1 MSKVRTNIRLLWF
14 TAITMIAA
22 FVWFTVR
29 TAYGQLPT
37 GTILG
42 VVRDS
47 SDSLIPGANVVA
59 RNTDTGQTRTTVT
72 GVQGAFRLSALPVGQ
87 YEVRVEHSGFQS
99 AVQSGLTLTVSQE
112 AVLNFTMQ
120 VGRVEETVSV
130 TAEAPL
136 VNTTSGSLGGLVSE
150 ERVAELPLEGRSFM
164 GLTLLQPGITQH
176 RNATKTVPGTAG
188 VRLSSSGAPFRS
200 NNYLMDGAIMQN
212 LIVSTA
218 ASASGA
224 SLGLEGIREFRI
236 ISNSFGAEY
245 GMTMGS
251 QIVMVSKSGTN
262 TLHGSLF
269 EYLRNSALDARNFF
283 DYKTEAA
290 KRRSP
295 PFVRNNFGGSIG
307 GPIRKD
313 ATFFFLT
320 YEGLRERLGVTKI
333 SPVPGVGCR
342 GGAGAVVTREACPQL
357 PEIVGQPASAQ
368 VATVSP
374 VIAPW
379 IAIFPQPNLS
389 GNRYTFP
396 FTQPTNELFAQGR
409 GDHSFSDSDSFFGRY
424 TINDSQQNQVLDTPD
439 FTQSLVSRNQF
450 ATVSENHVLSP
461 TAINTA
467 RLSYSRTFSENQS
480 PSRFTGPQYSF
491 IPGKAMGVVNI
502 AGIGTYGPSST
513 TPAIYNQGI
522 FTFSDDMFSTLGKHS
537 LKYGVLINHFRQYV
551 TVSTDNRGTVQFANV
566 RDFLEGRA
574 QSYTAIT
581 PGSQLSRTHYYTTYG
596 FYLQD
601 DYQVRP
607 NLTVNLGLRYEFNTD
622 PSEVRGRGAALRD
635 IVNDTKTTLG
645 LPVQNDSKRNIG
657 PRLGFA
663 WNATGDGKTSV
674 RGGFGMLYDIGL
686 LGATL
691 VVTVTSTPPFSSS
704 STVAGF
710 PVINSLPLAYD
721 RATIGNTIRGAD
733 YNIKQPYMFHYNLT
747 IDRQLPWNSALSL
760 GYVGSKGT
768 NIITEIEGNPSVPD
782 IQPSGRMFWPSV
794 RRRNPAW
801 GPMLLGASGINSH
814 YHSLQFGLKK
824 EAGHGLVF
832 QNSYTWSKS
841 IDETQGQLGGD
852 ITTESVVAMDPYNRK
867 TDRGRSAFDIE
878 HNWRLNTL
886 YSLPGISKG
895 GVAKAVLNGWRVGS
909 IVSLQ
914 SGYPFTINILANRS
928 RNGVQTGQRDRP
940 DLVVG
945 RTGGN
950 VVTGT
955 TAGCAGVA
963 AGQKLGTPELYYDP
977 CAFTLADPGFLG
989 TAGRN
994 FISGPGLATVD
1005 LSFSKDNVIHRLGE
1019 SGRMEFRAEIFN
1031 ILNRVNFDSPD
1042 RILYSG
1048 SLPTESPLRTAGRIT
1063 GAGTARQIQFALK
1076 LLF

>member
-1 MSKVRTNIRLLWF
+1 MYEVCKKVRLLWL
-14 TAITMIAA
+14 TALTVVVGLSGIAVNKA
-22 FVWFTVR
+22 H
-29 TAYGQLPT
+29 GQLPT

-47 SDSLIPGANVVA
+47 SDALIPGANVVA
-59 RNTDTGQTRTTVT
+59 RNVETGQTRTTAT
-72 GVQGAFRLSALPVGQ
+72 GVQGAYRLSALPVGQ

-99 AVQSGLTLTVSQE
+99 AVQSGLALTVSQE
-112 AVLNFTMQ
+112 AVLNFTLN

-130 TAEAPL
+130 TADAPL

-150 ERVAELPLEGRSFM
+150 DRVAELPLEGRSFM

-176 RNATKTVPGTAG
+176 RNATKAVPGTAG

-200 NNYLMDGAIMQN
+200 NNYLMDGAMMQN

-236 ISNSFGAEY
+236 ISNSFSAEY

-269 EYLRNSALDARNFF
+269 EYFRNSALDARNFF
-283 DYKTEAA
+283 DYKTEAS

-307 GPIRKD
+307 GPIRRD

-333 SPVPGVGCR
+333 VPVPGAGCR
-342 GGAGAVVTREACPQL
+342 GSANAVVTRDACPQL
-357 PEIVGQPASAQ
+357 PELAGQPAAAQ

-379 IAIFPQPNLS
+379 IPIFQLPNLP
-389 GNRYTFP
+389 GNRHTFP
-396 FTQPTNELFAQGR
+396 FTQPTNELFAQAR
-409 GDHSFSDSDSFFGRY
+409 GDHNFSETDSLFGRY
-424 TINDSQQNQVLDTPD
+424 TVSDAQQNQILDTPE
-439 FTQSLVSRNQF
+439 FGQILISRNQF
-450 ATVSENHVLSP
+450 ATLSENHVISP
-461 TAINTA
+461 TAINTV
-467 RLSYSRTFSENQS
+467 RMSYARTFSENQS
-480 PSRFTGPQYSF
+480 PSPFAGPQYSF
-491 IPGKAMGVVNI
+491 IPGKDMGVVNI
-502 AGIGTYGPSST
+502 AGIGNYGPSST

-522 FTFSDDMFSTLGKHS
+522 FTLSDDMFNTLGRHS
-537 LKYGVLINHFRQYV
+537 LKYGILVNHFRQYV
-551 TVSTDNRGTVQFANV
+551 TVSTDNRGTVQFANM

-574 QSYTAIT
+574 QAYSAIT

-601 DYQVRP
+601 DFQVRP
-607 NLTVNLGLRYEFNTD
+607 TLTLNLGLRYEFNTD

-635 IVNDTKTTLG
+635 IVHDEKTTLG
-645 LPVQNDSKRNIG
+645 LPIQNDSRRNIG

-674 RGGFGMLYDIGL
+674 RGGFGLLHDIGL

-691 VVTVTSTPPFSSS
+691 VVTVTSTPPFSST
-704 STVAGF
+704 STVTGF
-710 PVINSLPLAYD
+710 PIISSLPLPYD

-733 YNIKQPYMFHYNLT
+733 YNIKQPSMFHYNLT
-747 IDRQLPWNSALSL
+747 VDRALPWSSALSL

-768 NIITEIEGNPSVPD
+768 NIVTEIEGNPSIPD
-782 IQPSGRMFWPSV
+782 ILPNGRMFWPSV
-794 RRRNPAW
+794 RRRNLFW
-801 GPMLLGASGINSH
+801 GPMLLGSSGVNSH
-814 YHSLQFGLKK
+814 YHSLQFGAKK

-832 QNSYTWSKS
+832 QSSYTWSKAT
-841 IDETQGQLGGD
+841 DETQGQLGGD

-867 TDRGRSAFDIE
+867 TDRGRAAFDIG
-878 HNWRLNTL
+878 HNWRFNSL
-886 YSLPGISKG
+886 YSLPGTSATGIA
-895 GVAKAVLNGWRVGS
+895 GVLLNGWRLGG

-940 DLVVG
+940 DLLSG

-950 VVTGT
+950 VATGT
-955 TAGCAGVA
+955 TSGCPGVS

-977 CAFTLADPGFLG
+977 CAFALAERGFLG
-989 TAGRN
+989 NAGRN

-1005 LSFSKDNVIHRLGE
+1005 LSFSKDTALHQLGE
-1019 SGRMEFRAEIFN
+1019 SGKMEFRAEVFN

-1048 SLPTESPLRTAGRIT
+1048 TLDTESPLRTAGRIT
-1063 GAGTARQIQFALK
+1063 SAGTARQIQFALK
-1076 LLF
+1076 VLF